1 MSTLG
6 GIDDNTDYKNKM
18 VNKQCLDYQNKLKS
32 IKEKWDSS
40 PLLEDVYGTE
50 KIRMSL
56 ILDNHLGGHFS
67 SLAKKV
73 YTNLPIFKLVG
84 CQPTLGSNDD
94 IFYLKFLFLGE
105 EISLEMESEKVVLQQ
120 RNLIENIYSEDEL
133 AEKIQKN
140 ITKEVLTDL
149 LNNVGTSAIFPIS
162 KEEKTLKEIY
172 EEIYVKIMEVSSVMH
187 RKTLRGSA
195 NTLFVGK
202 SIGKILSPHQY
213 FLKPGAE
220 YNDDIYISYLGTL
233 HGKWRTF
240 VCEDIP
246 SNQILL
252 AYRGDSDYDCGYFY
266 NPHSLVIEDNMIC
279 QRYSKKLIQNGPKFY
294 AKIICEGL

>member
-1 MSTLG
+1 M
-6 GIDDNTDYKNKM
+6 GIA
-18 VNKQCLDYQNKLKS
+18 DYQNKLKS

-73 YTNLPIFKLVG
+73 YANLPIFKLVG
-84 CQPTLGSNDD
+84 CQPTLGSDDD

-105 EISLEMESEKVVLQQ
+105 EISLEMESEKVVVKQ

-133 AEKIQKN
+133 AEKIRKN

-149 LNNVGTSAIFPIS
+149 LNNVGTVGTCILN

-172 EEIYVKIMEVSSVMH
+172 EYIYVKIMEVSCIIH
-187 RKTLRGSA
+187 RKTLRGSV

-202 SIGKILSPHQY
+202 SIGKILENPQY
-213 FLKPGAE
+213 FLKPGTE
-220 YNDDIYISYLGTL
+220 YNDNIYISYLGNL
-233 HGKWRTF
+233 NGQWRTF

-252 AYRGDSDYDCGYFY
+252 GYRGDSDYDCGYFY
-266 NPHSLVIEDNMIC
+266 NPHSLVAENNMIC
-279 QRYSKKLIQNGPKFY
+279 QCYSKKLIQGGQKFY
-294 AKIICEGL
+294 GKIICEGL